1 MAAGRSKGY
10 RFKRHRGA
18 NQRRVQRVW
27 RALQQSLQSEARIR
41 DPILEQLKQC
51 PEAFKVGEI
60 LGKTFDRLKYDRDGA
75 ESRNRLFPPNGT
87 IVPPFA

>member
-1 MAAGRSKGY
+1 MAARRPKGY
-10 RFKRHRGA
+10 SFKRHRVV
-18 NQRRVQRVW
+18 NQRRARRAW

-60 LGKTFDRLKYDRDGA
+60 LGKTFDRLKYELDGA
-75 ESRNRLFPPNGT
+75 ETRDRLFPPNGV
-87 IVPPFA
+87 IVPPFV

>member
-1 MAAGRSKGY
+1 MGARRSKGY
-10 RFKRHRGA
+10 GFKQYRSA
-18 NQRRVQRVW
+18 NQRRAKRVW

-41 DPILEQLKQC
+41 NPILEQLTQC

-75 ESRNRLFPPNGT
+75 ENRDCLFPPVGT

>member
-1 MAAGRSKGY
+1 MAARKSKGL
-10 RFKRHRGA
+10 RFKRHRGT
-18 NQRRVQRVW
+18 NQRRAQRVW
-27 RALQQSLQSEARIR
+27 RALQQSLQSDARMR

-75 ESRNRLFPPNGT
+75 ASRDCLFPPSRS